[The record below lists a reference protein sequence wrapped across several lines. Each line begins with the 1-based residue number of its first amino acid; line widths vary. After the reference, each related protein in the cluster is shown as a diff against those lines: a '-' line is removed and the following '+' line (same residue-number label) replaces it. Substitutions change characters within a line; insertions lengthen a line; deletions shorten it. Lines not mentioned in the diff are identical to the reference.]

1 MRARLRF
8 ELTAML
14 ALLLAGPALACSA
27 NTPSP
32 PPCDTD
38 ACRDEITVRAL
49 RETVKLAYNFSLQG
63 KDAGAHDV
71 TVPCLRGGTVRVV
84 GEATSNALQ
93 GTTDV
98 RLTYTFTKCGVV
110 QRDAEPRSNFD
121 VVFAGS
127 LRQEGVL
134 AVSAGA
140 TTALAFRSEAISVA
154 GSIYDPPTPLSDRT
168 CDLELAQNGG
178 QLGGSLCGRV
188 VGVSF

>member
-1 MRARLRF
+1 MRVFASNSQLCSRSFSR
-8 ELTAML
+8 
-14 ALLLAGPALACSA
+14 GLACSA

-154 GSIYDPPTPLSDRT
+154 GFIYDPPTCLLLGPYLRF
-168 CDLELAQNGG
+168 ELAQNGG